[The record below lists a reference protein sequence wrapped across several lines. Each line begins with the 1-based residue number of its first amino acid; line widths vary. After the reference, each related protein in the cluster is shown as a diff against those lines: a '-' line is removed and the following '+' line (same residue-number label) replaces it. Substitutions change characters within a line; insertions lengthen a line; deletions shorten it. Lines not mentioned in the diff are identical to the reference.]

1 MSGNHYP
8 RDLIGYGANP
18 PHPQWPDDARI
29 AVSFVIN
36 YEEGGES
43 CILHGDDCSETLLAQ
58 AIGEAPVMGG
68 RDVEAETIFEYGSR
82 AGFWRL
88 MRLFSKYE
96 MPVTFYAVGMA
107 LERHPAAARA
117 MIDAGHEIASHGYR
131 WIEYQ
136 YAAEERE
143 REDMRLTI
151 EAQERVTG
159 SRPLGFYAG
168 RASANTR
175 RLVVEEGGFLYD
187 SDSYADDLPYW
198 DTDFGRPHLVIPY
211 SLECNDWQFESV
223 AGFTSGQAYF
233 QHLRDA
239 FDVLYEE
246 GEQMPK
252 MMNIG
257 LHCRLSGRPALSAA
271 LARFLDH
278 VRQHEH
284 VWVCRRVDIARHWQE
299 RHPCPH

>member
-1 MSGNHYP
+1 MSSNRYP
-8 RDLIGYGANP
+8 RDLIGYGASP
-18 PHPQWPDDARI
+18 PHANWPDNARI

-58 AIGEAPVMGG
+58 AIGEAPVMAG

-88 MRLFSKYE
+88 MRLFAKYE

-107 LERHPAAARA
+107 LERNPDGARA

-159 SRPLGFYAG
+159 SRPVGFYAG

-175 RLVVEEGGFLYD
+175 RLVVEEGGFSTILTRM
-187 SDSYADDLPYW
+187 P
-198 DTDFGRPHLVIPY
+198 TTCPIGTP
-211 SLECNDWQFESV
+211 
-223 AGFTSGQAYF
+223 TSG
-233 QHLRDA
+233 
-239 FDVLYEE
+239 VLIWSSPTRSNVMT
-246 GEQMPK
+246 GSSRPRPVSPRVRRTS
-252 MMNIG
+252 NI
-257 LHCRLSGRPALSAA
+257 CETLSTCFTKKAKTPPR
-271 LARFLDH
+271 
-278 VRQHEH
+278 
-284 VWVCRRVDIARHWQE
+284 
-299 RHPCPH
+299 